1 MTAGSRRAAYL
12 LDGAFGVALAHA
24 AALVNAPLILR
35 TVGGCDEWHILTA
48 GVRLA
53 AGEVMY
59 RDVTHIAGPGSFYLA
74 AALFRLFGARFE
86 VARLAML
93 AVFAA
98 MTAVLY
104 LLTRRLTGRAA
115 AALVALWFVA
125 FQLWCMPHW
134 QMMHYAS
141 LGLFLVTCA
150 FLVLGAERPPGAGRT
165 VVAGLLAGAAM
176 LTKQDSGALGTI
188 GCLLALALGSAARRR
203 AGGPRESHAALL
215 FF

>member
-1 MTAGSRRAAYL
+1 MDPCARAGDRAIAGGLAL
-12 LDGAFGVALAHA
+12 LA
-24 AALVNAPLILR
+24 AALHAPLIFR

-93 AVFAA
+93 AVFAT

-104 LLTRRLTGRAA
+104 LLTRRLTG
-115 AALVALWFVA
+115 L
-125 FQLWCMPHW
+125 
-134 QMMHYAS
+134 
-141 LGLFLVTCA
+141 
-150 FLVLGAERPPGAGRT
+150 
-165 VVAGLLAGAAM
+165 
-176 LTKQDSGALGTI
+176 D
-188 GCLLALALGSAARRR
+188 
-203 AGGPRESHAALL
+203 
-215 FF
+215 